1 MPWRE
6 REDFSKL
13 MKTNPSHAKE
23 APEAESSAPAADRPA
38 TASDT
43 EMPGPAVVEDP
54 EAKVL
59 LSEDALGNLPLPPE
73 IVTPRL
79 AQLETWDTPAAES
92 GYRVAAQTPEDEA
105 EFPEVFAEEGA
116 DEAEEEQRAMQGAEE
131 KRLVHEEE
139 EMDAAKE
146 ERRK

>member
-1 MPWRE
+1 ME
-6 REDFSKL
+6 REDLSKL
-13 MKTNPSHAKE
+13 MKTNPSTPKE

-38 TASDT
+38 TAAGT
-43 EMPGPAVVEDP
+43 EMPGPAVVEDL
-54 EAKVL
+54 EASVL
-59 LSEDALGNLPLPPE
+59 VSEDALGNLPLPPE

-79 AQLETWDTPAAES
+79 AQLETWDAPAAES

-116 DEAEEEQRAMQGAEE
+116 DEAEEELRAMQGAEE

-139 EMDAAKE
+139 EIDKAKE
-146 ERRK
+146 KRRK

>member
-1 MPWRE
+1 
-6 REDFSKL
+6 
-13 MKTNPSHAKE
+13 MKTNPSPLKE
-23 APEAESSAPAADRPA
+23 APAADRPA

-43 EMPGPAVVEDP
+43 EMPGPAVVEDL
-54 EAKVL
+54 EANVL
-59 LSEDALGNLPLPPE
+59 VSEDALGNLPLPPE

-79 AQLETWDTPAAES
+79 AQLETWDAPATEA

-116 DEAEEEQRAMQGAEE
+116 DEAEEELRAMQGAEE

-139 EMDAAKE
+139 EIDKAKE
-146 ERRK
+146 KRRK